1 MARTWREKALSVS
14 RHYGAGNDEAEDI
27 AQDVML
33 RLWQMHD
40 ELEQYR
46 SVEALVSL
54 MARHQVRNHQR
65 RKPSEALDEAMIVTA
80 HLIIYATGGT
90 TKSRRDSHP
99 TGYRDHISQHTIGK
113 GTTNII
119 RRNKT
124 EESDMIRY
132 TKAYIKD
139 LLDKYMDGT
148 STLEEEDILADYFR
162 GKDIP
167 QEWEDYRLLFQEI
180 EAMKPQTKI
189 SKRWIGW
196 SMAAAI
202 VAGILYVAVPRQQTI
217 HQQADPLMAQSDTI
231 VQSSEQ
237 APIELA
243 PDTMPKQKEQVQP
256 IQSKKRSI
264 RKLKPT
270 MHDYDKAYALMAQ
283 AEQEQRDIEVQL
295 EQAQQEIIEAH
306 LAAYGFIPV
315 KQEDGTIVYINE
327 QTNDIAYEE

>member
-1 MARTWREKALSVS
+1 MT
-14 RHYGAGNDEAEDI
+14 
-27 AQDVML
+27 
-33 RLWQMHD
+33 
-40 ELEQYR
+40 
-46 SVEALVSL
+46 
-54 MARHQVRNHQR
+54 
-65 RKPSEALDEAMIVTA
+65 
-80 HLIIYATGGT
+80 
-90 TKSRRDSHP
+90 
-99 TGYRDHISQHTIGK
+99 
-113 GTTNII
+113 
-119 RRNKT
+119 
-124 EESDMIRY
+124 RY

-180 EAMKPQTKI
+180 EAMKPQPKT

-196 SMAAAI
+196 SVAAAI
-202 VAGILYVAVPRQQTI
+202 VAGILYLAIPRQQNI
-217 HQQADPLMAQSDTI
+217 QQQADPLIAQSDTI

-237 APIELA
+237 APIESA
-243 PDTMPKQKEQVQP
+243 PDTMPKQKEQVLP
-256 IQSKKRSI
+256 IQTKKRSI

-283 AEQEQRDIEVQL
+283 AEQEQRDVELQL
-295 EQAQQEIIEAH
+295 EQAQQEIIEAQ

-327 QTNDIAYEE
+327 QINDIAYEE